1 MRINFTLNED
11 KPKDKTIID
20 FLENQYNAGDYIKY
34 ILYQNATNRVVLS
47 YSDTINTPIEV
58 IESQESDKNVQNCV
72 EMTQNEQAE
81 NIELTDEI
89 MNFF

>member
-11 KPKDKTIID
+11 KPKDKSIIE
-20 FLENQYNAGDYIKY
+20 FLETQYNAADYIKY
-34 ILYQNATNRVVLS
+34 ILYQNATNNVTLTHS
-47 YSDTINTPIEV
+47 NTINTPIEV
-58 IESQESDKNVQNCV
+58 NEAQKSDENVQNCA
-72 EMTQNEQAE
+72 EITQNEQVE